1 MPKGSVRDLLIRE
14 AHEGGLIGN
23 FGVQETYDILHDHV
37 YWPHMKHDVHEFSK
51 MALLIACKKVD
62 DAYHVADLFF
72 KEVVRLHGLP
82 GSIVSD

>member
-1 MPKGSVRDLLIRE
+1 
-14 AHEGGLIGN
+14 
-23 FGVQETYDILHDHV
+23 
-37 YWPHMKHDVHEFSK
+37 